1 MIKFNIRGENIEVTD
16 ALRDYVEERI
26 SNLEKYFNDG
36 HEMTAHVSLKT
47 YKDGS
52 AKIEVTIPAK
62 RLTLRAEDKSRD
74 LYGSI
79 DAVQEKL
86 ARQIRKYKTRINA
99 KGNGNLPE
107 IEEFADLQEE
117 IQAAYAETKVVRTK
131 HVDLKPMHVEEAV
144 LQMEMSGHD
153 FFLFTDGDTNTPSV
167 VYKREDGQVGIL
179 ETK

>member
-16 ALRDYVEERI
+16 ALRTYVEDRI
-26 SNLEKYFNDG
+26 SNLEKYFDDA

-62 RLTLRAEDKSRD
+62 RLVLRAEDKSRD
-74 LYGSI
+74 LYSSI
-79 DAVQEKL
+79 DSVQEKL
-86 ARQIRKYKTRINA
+86 ARQIRKYKTRVNA
-99 KGNGNLPE
+99 KGNALPV
-107 IEEFADLQEE
+107 IEEFADLKDEVT
-117 IQAAYAETKVVRTK
+117 AAYAAPAIVRTK
-131 HVDLKPMHVEEAV
+131 HVDLKPMNVEEAV

-167 VYKREDGQVGIL
+167 VYKREDGHVGIL